1 MSGGTGFL
9 LGLLFG
15 VFLFPTV
22 LHMIEGGLGNI
33 GGIFAG
39 QGGTG
44 QAGWY

>member
-22 LHMIEGGLGNI
+22 LHLIEGGIGNI
-33 GGIFAG
+33 GNIFTGGG
-39 QGGTG
+39 QGR
-44 QAGWY
+44 AGWY